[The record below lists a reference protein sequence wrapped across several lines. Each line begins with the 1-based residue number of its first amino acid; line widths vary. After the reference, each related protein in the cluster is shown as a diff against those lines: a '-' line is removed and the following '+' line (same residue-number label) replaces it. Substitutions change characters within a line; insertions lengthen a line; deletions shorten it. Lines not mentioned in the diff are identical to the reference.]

1 MAAQLNH
8 ASVCK
13 LLVEHGCNI
22 NHRDGQNRL
31 GSNYILIICF
41 RTFLPTLQF
50 GYINLPN
57 ASIVFAEFR
66 TALMVAAEFGNK
78 EVCEIL
84 VRRGANTLFADDHG
98 IASFICCFFL
108 LMFHLNTINF

>member
-8 ASVCK
+8 ASICK
-13 LLVEHGCNI
+13 LLIDHGCNI
-22 NHRDGQNRL
+22 NHRDGQN
-31 GSNYILIICF
+31 
-41 RTFLPTLQF
+41 
-50 GYINLPN
+50 
-57 ASIVFAEFR
+57 R

-98 IASFICCFFL
+98 MALFL
-108 LMFHLNTINF
+108 FHQYC